1 MANVKIKQL
10 PSGNYNALVYDYTT
24 ADGKRK
30 YKSITASSKG
40 EVKRLVAVFLSERE
54 EKREEERNTTTLGAA
69 MERYINER
77 CNLLSPSTIAGY
89 RKIVRNYFPDLQE
102 MELEDINSKIVQKR
116 MNDDAAELSN
126 KTLRNNYGFLT
137 AVAREN
143 GVVLTLKYP
152 AKKRVIRRL
161 PQPKEV
167 YNIVHGTEIEL
178 PVLLAMWLS
187 LRMSEILGIR
197 YRDIENGMLIIR
209 NVRLMVDTEAVD
221 RDMTKTENSTRAL
234 KLPEYLLKLCGTGDL
249 DEYVIKLT
257 ANAITKRFYRM
268 CESAGMQHITF
279 HDLRHVN
286 ASIMLRLGV
295 SDAIAME
302 RGGWSSPAVLKS
314 VYQETFVGDRE
325 QADTVIDEYFT
336 ALVTDVD
343 DANAK

>member
-1 MANVKIKQL
+1 MAGVTIKQL
-10 PSGNYNALVYDYTT
+10 PSGKYHALVYDYTT
-24 ADGKRK
+24 PDGKRK

-102 MELEDINSKIVQKR
+102 MELGDINSKIVQKR

-234 KLPEYLLKLCGTGDL
+234 KLPVYLLKLCGTGDP
-249 DEYVIKLT
+249 DDYVIKLT

-268 CESAGMQHITF
+268 CESAEMQHITF

-286 ASIMLRLGV
+286 ASVMLRLGV

>member
-234 KLPEYLLKLCGTGDL
+234 KLPEYLLNLCGTGDP